1 MRSAPLILFC
11 ALAAYASAQNPP
23 ATVYLLRP
31 ARVFDGEAP
40 ELRAGWSILVR
51 GERIEAAG
59 PAGEIK
65 TPAEA
70 KLIDLAGTTLLPG
83 LIEAHSHVLLHPYG
97 ETSWNDQVAREALA
111 LRVARATNHLRNTLL
126 AGFTTIR
133 DLGTEGAAYADVG
146 LKQAVEQGII
156 PGPRMLVTT
165 RAIVATGSYGP
176 KGYAPEW
183 RVPQGA
189 EEADGV
195 DALARVVRDQIGR
208 GADWIKVYADYR
220 WGVRGAAPTFSLD
233 ELKLIVE
240 TARSSG
246 RAVAAHAGTAE
257 GMRRAA
263 LAGVETIEHG
273 DGGTPE
279 VFRLMKERGVAFCP
293 TLSVGGPSSA
303 RKRAS
308 FKAALEAGVTI
319 ASGSDVGVFAHGDN
333 AREIE
338 LLVSYGM
345 TPVDALRSAT
355 SVDARVLHLED
366 QLGRVKAG
374 LLADLIAVEGDPIRD
389 VASLRRVRF
398 VMKGGIVYKP

>member
-195 DALARVVRDQIGR
+195 DALARVVRDQIGK

-293 TLSVGGPSSA
+293 TLSVAGPSSA
-303 RKRAS
+303 RKLQGGARSRGNDRERERRGSVRA
-308 FKAALEAGVTI
+308 
-319 ASGSDVGVFAHGDN
+319 
-333 AREIE
+333 
-338 LLVSYGM
+338 
-345 TPVDALRSAT
+345 
-355 SVDARVLHLED
+355 
-366 QLGRVKAG
+366 
-374 LLADLIAVEGDPIRD
+374 
-389 VASLRRVRF
+389 RRQRA
-398 VMKGGIVYKP
+398 